1 VCLNLIIIAVA
12 TGVFRDAARGPVSR
26 HLPYFKSRRDRVN
39 SMRWIVLGVAVSI
52 ALAFAS
58 MLPLLRRSALAKELP
73 VTAKPLLSRPEQLL
87 YARLVRAFPGH
98 IILAQ
103 VALSQLLVVARR
115 DAAGAQS
122 VSNRFRQLVADFVVC
137 APDFT
142 AVAVIELD
150 DRSHSRPVQ
159 RERDQRKD
167 RFLLAAGVKVFR
179 IAVADMPSEA
189 QLRALVAAVPTASS
203 PTHIARRA

>member
-1 VCLNLIIIAVA
+1 
-12 TGVFRDAARGPVSR
+12 
-26 HLPYFKSRRDRVN
+26 
-39 SMRWIVLGVAVSI
+39 MRWIVLGVVVAI
-52 ALAFAS
+52 ALAYTS
-58 MLPLLRRSALAKELP
+58 VLPLLRRSELTKASP
-73 VTAKPLLSRPEQLL
+73 VTAKPLLGQVEQRL

-103 VALSQLLVVARR
+103 VALSQLLVVARS

-150 DRSHSRPVQ
+150 DRSHTRPLQ

-167 RFLLAAGVKVFR
+167 RFLLAAGIKVFR

-189 QLRALVAAVPTASS
+189 QLRALVAAVPAASS